1 MSISY
6 SESYSFETRTFD
18 FQSKLVSILKKN
30 FKFEGHFI
38 FFEKLY
44 SKQSMA
50 ILVSARRKAEMTKSS
65 SELF

>member
-30 FKFEGHFI
+30 LSLRVILFVLRNYIASNQWQSWYLQEGR
-38 FFEKLY
+38 
-44 SKQSMA
+44 Q
-50 ILVSARRKAEMTKSS
+50 R
-65 SELF
+65 